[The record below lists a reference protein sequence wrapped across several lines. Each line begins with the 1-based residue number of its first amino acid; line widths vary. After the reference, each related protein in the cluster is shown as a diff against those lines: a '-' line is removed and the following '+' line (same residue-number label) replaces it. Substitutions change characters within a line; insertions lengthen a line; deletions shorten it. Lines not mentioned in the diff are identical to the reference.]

1 MTVTELMEKRRK
13 VWETAKSFVDTH
25 QNENGML
32 SAEDT
37 ETYGRME
44 TEIQELTDAI
54 NRQSKMERLDKEL
67 SKPVNEPIRE
77 QPGLGT
83 VEKKTGRASAEY
95 KDAMLTAFRTNF
107 RQISNVLQEGIDS
120 NGGYLVP
127 DEYDSRL
134 IDTLNE
140 ENIMRR
146 LGTTIRTSGEHKI
159 NIAGTKPAAAWID
172 EGEALTF
179 SDATFSQLSLD
190 AHKLHVAVKVT
201 EELLYDS
208 AFNLEN
214 YILTQFGRALAN
226 AEEDAFLNGDGTNKP
241 LGLFAETG
249 GGTVSKTVAAVG
261 ADDVIDLIYS
271 LGRPYRKSASFIMN
285 DKTIAGLRLLKDN
298 NGQYLWQPSY
308 QLGEPDRLLGYNIH
322 TSAYAPTDKIAFGDY
337 SYYNIGDRGT
347 RSFAELRELFAG
359 NGMVGFVAKERV
371 DGKLLLPEAVQIL
384 KIGE

>member
-1 MTVTELMEKRRK
+1 MAGRNETVSYTHLDVYKRQMEKRRK

-261 ADDVIDLIYS
+261 ADDVIDPVSYTHLDVYKRQ
-271 LGRPYRKSASFIMN
+271 LLPHRPAHK
-285 DKTIAGLRLLKDN
+285 AGLR
-298 NGQYLWQPSY
+298 
-308 QLGEPDRLLGYNIH
+308 R
-322 TSAYAPTDKIAFGDY
+322 
-337 SYYNIGDRGT
+337 
-347 RSFAELRELFAG
+347 
-359 NGMVGFVAKERV
+359 
-371 DGKLLLPEAVQIL
+371 
-384 KIGE
+384 